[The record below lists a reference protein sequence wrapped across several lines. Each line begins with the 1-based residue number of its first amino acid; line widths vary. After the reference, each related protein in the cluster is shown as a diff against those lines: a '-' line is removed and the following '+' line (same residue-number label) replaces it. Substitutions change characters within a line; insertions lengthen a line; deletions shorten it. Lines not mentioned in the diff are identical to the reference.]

1 MNSQFNFK
9 SELDAF
15 ADFLPSIDSNKK
27 YWLVRTKAGELY
39 DTFRSNSIVALNHN
53 EVSLS
58 DISAINDFAAG
69 DPNKKHIAIKS
80 RVLIEH
86 EKRMQ
91 IDSEDGIDTRRVS
104 LISSQ
109 IYKFIYE
116 MTKGDTVLIPSYN
129 SDIISFG
136 IIQESNIGNFGPDEL
151 RKINSDAIL
160 KKRVKWIADLKRL
173 DMDPYLFKMFT
184 AHQAINEVGQYA
196 DVIER
201 SIGDFFILDDEAHTI
216 INVENEKD
224 IPAVDLFKMGA
235 EILSLVDEISAYF
248 DLDISS
254 KDIQVTINLN
264 SPGKIDLKSRIK
276 KTTIILGLIL
286 LVAGGGYEDKAG
298 HSFKTDGLP
307 GIIKAI
313 DEFMSNRHQRNTQAE
328 LVNAFKDSIK
338 VKNPEDLIKLLKQF
352 DTNKDVPK

>member
-1 MNSQFNFK
+1 MVAEFEFK
-9 SELDAF
+9 TQLEAF
-15 ADFLPSIDSNKK
+15 ADFIPSIDSNKR
-27 YWLVRTKAGELY
+27 YWFVRTKAGELY

-53 EVSLS
+53 EVTLS
-58 DISAINDFAAG
+58 DISSINDFAGG
-69 DPNKKHIAIKS
+69 DHIKIQTAIKS

-86 EKRMQ
+86 EKRMTLDSDEG
-91 IDSEDGIDTRRVS
+91 IDSRRVS

-109 IYKFIYE
+109 IYKFVYE
-116 MTKGDTVLIPSYN
+116 MAKGDTVLIPSYN

-136 IIQESNIGNFGPDEL
+136 IVQESHIGQFGPDEL
-151 RKINSDAIL
+151 RKIDTDAIL
-160 KKRVKWIADLKRL
+160 KKRVRWIADLKRL

-201 SIGDFFILDDEAHTI
+201 SIGDFFVLDDEAHTI

-235 EILSLVDEISAYF
+235 EILSLVDEISAHF
-248 DLDISS
+248 DLGISS
-254 KDIQVTINLN
+254 NDIQVTINLN
-264 SPGKIDLKSRIK
+264 SPGKIDFKSKIK
-276 KTTIILGLIL
+276 KTTIVLGFIL

-298 HSFKTDGLP
+298 NSFKTDGIP

-313 DEFMSNRHQRNTQAE
+313 DQFITSKHQRQMQQDI
-328 LVNAFKDSIK
+328 VNNYKDSIK